1 MIEPTDRLAIIKI
14 EFETSIYGNSL
25 IWREGE
31 VVWVAGEG
39 EDDLLGMVTICK
51 FDKPFATYVHQDSIE
66 EFIMEWVKLR

>member
-31 VVWVAGEG
+31 VVWVAGE
-39 EDDLLGMVTICK
+39 DDLLGMVTICK
-51 FDKPFATYVHQDSIE
+51 FDKPFTTYVPKDSVD
-66 EFIMEWVKLR
+66 EFIIEWQNIR